1 MQEYVVDVSL
11 ENAQKILIEESH
23 QRPVVVDF
31 WSPRSE
37 PCKALMPILEGLAAQ
52 YAGQFLLA
60 KVNAEELPQIS
71 GQFGVSSL
79 PTVMVI
85 QNGQPVDG
93 FQGAQPEAQVRELL
107 EKYLPK
113 PWDLLLAK
121 ATPMMEEDQWSEALE
136 LVREAYELSSQEPG
150 IGKILAKV
158 QLELNRCD
166 DAELVLSKI
175 KMAEQDIAYEQL
187 VALLELK
194 RNAAKSPEIEALEQQ
209 LVKEPESIDLQLQLA
224 VQYSQNNYPQ
234 DALELL
240 LKMLHK
246 DINCKEGEVKKTA
259 FDIIATLGKSD
270 PLAIKFQRQV
280 FSLLY

>member
-23 QRPVVVDF
+23 QRPVVIDF

-121 ATPMMEEDQWSEALE
+121 ATPMMEEDQWPEALE

-240 LKMLHK
+240 LKMLRK

>member
-121 ATPMMEEDQWSEALE
+121 ATPMMEEDQWPEALE

-175 KMAEQDIAYEQL
+175 KMVEQDIAYEQL

-234 DALELL
+234 NALELL
-240 LKMLHK
+240 LKMLRK

>member
-1 MQEYVVDVSL
+1 MPEYVVDVSL

-37 PCKALMPILEGLAAQ
+37 PCQALMPILEGLAAQ

-60 KVNAEELPQIS
+60 KVNAEELPQIT
-71 GQFGVSSL
+71 GQFGISSL
-79 PTVMVI
+79 PTVMII

-93 FQGAQPEAQVRELL
+93 FQGAQAEPQVRELL

-121 ATPMMEEDQWSEALE
+121 ATPMMEENQWPEALE
-136 LVREAYELSSQEPG
+136 LVREAYDLSSGDAG
-150 IGKILAKV
+150 IAKILAKV

-175 KMAEQDIAYEQL
+175 KMAEQDVAYEQL
-187 VALLELK
+187 VAMLELK

-209 LVKEPESIDLQLQLA
+209 LVQEPENTDLQLQLA
-224 VQYSQNNYPQ
+224 VQYSQHNYPQ

-240 LKMLHK
+240 LKMLRK
-246 DINCKEGEVKKTA
+246 DINCKDGAVKKTA
-259 FDIIATLGKSD
+259 FDIITTLGKSD

>member
-121 ATPMMEEDQWSEALE
+121 ATPMMEEDQWPEALE

-240 LKMLHK
+240 LKMLRK